1 MRIPADRLAH
11 EVLSHTEMLRQ
22 GGDILAAL
30 NHGFIQ
36 ILHWDQVLD
45 GPLVGPVLMLLT
57 DIQSSVPVVKAAGFA
72 VAQLMA
78 L

>member
-45 GPLVGPVLMLLT
+45 GPLVGPVLVTLAHIQRRVLVAPLT
-57 DIQSSVPVVKAAGFA
+57 GSVD
-72 VAQLMA
+72 
-78 L
+78 

>member
-30 NHGFIQ
+30 SHGFIQ
-36 ILHWDQVLD
+36 LLHRDQVLD
-45 GPLVGPVLMLLT
+45 GPLVGPVLVTLAH
-57 DIQSSVPVVKAAGFA
+57 IQRCVLVIKAAGLT
-72 VAQLMA
+72 VAQLMG
-78 L
+78 